1 MHYEGK
7 QRQDDIGIYCL
18 FVFSLKLPEEEAYI
32 GEAEILLEEPP
43 SPSFPLKQPQLRMSF
58 TESVVPQIS
67 RKYEDSDWSMSIKKW
82 IFDLF

>member
-1 MHYEGK
+1 
-7 QRQDDIGIYCL
+7 
-18 FVFSLKLPEEEAYI
+18 LKLPEEEAYI

-67 RKYEDSDWSMSIKKW
+67 RKYEDSD
-82 IFDLF
+82 